1 MAKKSIKRK
10 LQKETGIAVQN
21 EKNNISLLSMFILV
35 GLSALL
41 FFSPFFRGLFFP
53 PEQEKALLV
62 ALVVFILVCIEK
74 VSWKETKV
82 FYHPLDYFLLAL
94 PIVYIMATF
103 NAVNYNLSINEIIKN
118 VLYFL
123 VYWIVVQSIRG
134 ERDRSLLLHVIYF
147 AALGAALA
155 GLSTGIGIIDI
166 KDGIALAPKVWISSS
181 FQYHNALAGYL
192 GAAIFLGLYF
202 WNKARP
208 GNDGLMMSG
217 KTLAFLPDWLVR
229 LNPQQLLY
237 TKFNFLILTVF
248 FGAKSRGGVL
258 FFAAVFL
265 LYLIALGRDRVVVTV
280 YMLLMS
286 APAYL
291 VAEKFLSCIAVQQM
305 SSAVL
310 WVIAGLVLALA
321 GQILFIL
328 YGKYLNKL
336 GLTEEKNQ
344 KYFFG
349 IIALAVVAAGLLL
362 THYSNV
368 ERVLS
373 FSYLRN
379 ALERMYFVD
388 DALKMIK
395 QRPLLGW
402 GGGGWEEAYRS
413 FQEYLYNS
421 TQVHSYYVQVAVE
434 TGILGILTLLG
445 IIGCFFML
453 IFNLYRDNKENDSKL
468 QAIFTFAAM
477 ALFIAGHAMM
487 DFNLSLS
494 SLTMLL
500 WTLFGLLVGMWRLSP
515 KQVKA
520 VGEKTTLNIS
530 SARGYLCIAGI
541 IAVIL
546 FAADSSLILSGKYSQ
561 SAAESLSQKDVV
573 NGLPYLEQAAKRNP
587 FNPNYNLTLAQIY
600 SGSGQKD
607 KGLNEVKKA
616 LGLSKYNPSIYIESS
631 KIYYGLEDT
640 ETAVKLAEKA
650 VELAPY
656 KIDGY
661 DNLVNLYFTVGYNG
675 LIKQKKDVATDF
687 FNRII
692 GVSTNI
698 QTRVD
703 GLTDY
708 QRKMWKDGPMLA
720 LTTNMASKTGA
731 ARYFLGQYKEAE
743 GNLNFAAT
751 DEKLKAEVPLWRAL
765 VAQKMGDPEKAQAI
779 LQAGE
784 KDNEKIRQ
792 QFAGIST
799 LSLK

>member
-1 MAKKSIKRK
+1 MAKKSARRK
-10 LQKETGIAVQN
+10 LEKETSVAVQD
-21 EKNNISLLSMFILV
+21 EKINISLLSMFILV
-35 GLSALL
+35 GLFSLL

-53 PEQEKALLV
+53 PEQEKALLL
-62 ALVVFILVCIEK
+62 ALVVFILVCIKK
-74 VSWKETKV
+74 VTKKETKV

-94 PIVYIMATF
+94 PLVYIIATF
-103 NAVNYNLSINEIIKN
+103 NAANYNLSINEIVKN

-123 VYWIVVQSIRG
+123 VYWIVVQSIKG

-147 AALGAALA
+147 AAMGTALA
-155 GLSTGIGIIDI
+155 GLATGIGIINI
-166 KDGIALAPKVWISSS
+166 KDGIQLVPSVWISSS

-192 GAAIFLGLYF
+192 GAAMFLGLYL
-202 WNKARP
+202 WNKTRSRN
-208 GNDGLMMSG
+208 GSLTQLG
-217 KTLAFLPDWLVR
+217 KLAFLPDWLVR
-229 LNPQQLLY
+229 LNPQLLLY
-237 TKFNFLILTVF
+237 TKINFLILTVF
-248 FGAKSRGGVL
+248 LGTKSRGGVL

-265 LYLIALGRDRVVVTV
+265 LYLIVLGRDRVAVTV
-280 YMLLMS
+280 YMLLIS
-286 APAYL
+286 VPAYL

-310 WVIAGLVLALA
+310 WVISGLILAFA
-321 GQILFIL
+321 GQVVFIL
-328 YGKYLNKL
+328 YGKYLDKL
-336 GLTEEKNQ
+336 GLTDEKNQ

-349 IIALAVVAAGLLL
+349 IIAFTVVAAGLLL

-379 ALERMYFVD
+379 ALERMYFVN
-388 DALKMIK
+388 DALKMLK

-402 GGGGWEEAYRS
+402 GGGGWEESYRS

-445 IIGCFFML
+445 IIGSFFML
-453 IFNLYRDNKENDSKL
+453 VFNLYRDNKENDSKL
-468 QAIFTFAAM
+468 QAIFTFGAM
-477 ALFIAGHAMM
+477 VLFIAGHAMM

-494 SLTMLL
+494 ALTILL
-500 WTLFGLLVGMWRLSP
+500 WTLFGLLVGMWRLSL
-515 KQVKA
+515 KQIKA
-520 VGEKTTLNIS
+520 VEEKTTQNIPPS
-530 SARGYLCIAGI
+530 RGYLCIAGI

-561 SAAESLSQKDVV
+561 LAAESLSHKDVA

-600 SGSGQKD
+600 ISSGQKD
-607 KGLNEVKKA
+607 KALTEVRKV
-616 LGLSKYNPSIYIESS
+616 LELSKYNPSMYIEAS

-640 ETAVKLAEKA
+640 ETAVKLAEKSI
-650 VELAPY
+650 ELAPY

-661 DNLVNLYFTVGYNG
+661 DNLVNLYFTVGYNE
-675 LIKQKKDVATDF
+675 LVKQKKDVAAEYL
-687 FNRII
+687 NKIN
-692 GVSTNI
+692 GVSANI

-720 LTTNMASKTGA
+720 LTTNISFKAGA
-731 ARYFLGQYKEAE
+731 AGYFLGQYKEAE
-743 GNLNFAAT
+743 DNLNFAAT

-765 VAQKMGDPEKAQAI
+765 VAQKMGDPEKAQEI
-779 LQAGE
+779 LLAGE

-792 QFAGIST
+792 QFAGIAT
-799 LSLK
+799 LRLK

>member
-1 MAKKSIKRK
+1 MAKKSARGK
-10 LQKETGIAVQN
+10 LQKETSVVVQV
-21 EKNNISLLSMFILV
+21 EKSNISLLSMFILT
-35 GLSALL
+35 GLFSLL

-53 PEQEKALLV
+53 PEQEKALLL

-74 VSWKETKV
+74 VSKKETKF

-94 PIVYIMATF
+94 PIVYIIATF
-103 NAVNYNLSINEIIKN
+103 NAVNYNLSINEIVKN

-123 VYWIVVQSIRG
+123 VYWIVVQSIKG

-155 GLSTGIGIIDI
+155 GLATGIGIINI
-166 KDGIALAPKVWISSS
+166 KDGISLEPKVFISSS

-192 GAAIFLGLYF
+192 GAAMFIGLYF
-202 WNKARP
+202 WNEASHRS
-208 GNDGLMMSG
+208 DGLMTSG
-217 KTLAFLPDWLVR
+217 KLAFLPDWLMR
-229 LNPQQLLY
+229 LNPQLLLY
-237 TKFNFLILTVF
+237 TKINFLILTVF
-248 FGAKSRGGVL
+248 LASKSRGGAL
-258 FFAAVFL
+258 FFAVVFL
-265 LYLIALGRDRVVVTV
+265 LYLIAIGRDRLAITI

-286 APAYL
+286 VSAYIA
-291 VAEKFLSCIAVQQM
+291 AEKFLSCMATRQM

-310 WVIAGLVLALA
+310 WVIAGLLLALA
-321 GQILFIL
+321 GQMLFIL
-328 YGKYLNKL
+328 YGKHLDKL
-336 GLTEEKNQ
+336 GLTDEKNQ
-344 KYFFG
+344 KYIFG
-349 IIALAVVAAGLLL
+349 IMALAVIAAGLVVN
-362 THYSNV
+362 HFSNV
-368 ERVLS
+368 ENKVLS
-373 FSYLRN
+373 FNYLRN

-388 DALKMIK
+388 DALKMLK

-402 GGGGWEEAYRS
+402 GGGGWEESYRS

-434 TGILGILTLLG
+434 TGIAGILTLIG
-445 IIGCFFML
+445 IIGSFFTL
-453 IFNLYRDNKENDSKL
+453 VFNLYRNNKENKPKL
-468 QAIFTFAAM
+468 HAIVTFSAM
-477 ALFIAGHAMM
+477 VLFIAGHAMM

-494 SLTMLL
+494 SLTLLL
-500 WTLFGLLVGMWRLSP
+500 WTLFGLLVGMWRLSL
-515 KQVKA
+515 KQMEVNSGK
-520 VGEKTTLNIS
+520 NMPPS
-530 SARGYLCIAGI
+530 RGYLCIAAI
-541 IAVIL
+541 IAVIV
-546 FAADSSLILSGKYSQ
+546 FAADSSLILSGKYSRLA
-561 SAAESLSQKDVV
+561 SESFSQKDVA
-573 NGLPYLEQAAKRNP
+573 NGLPYMEQAANRNP
-587 FNPNYNLTLAQIY
+587 FNASYKLTLAQIY
-600 SGSGQKD
+600 RGGGQKD
-607 KGLNEVKKA
+607 KALAEVKE
-616 LGLSKYNPSIYIESS
+616 LLELSKYNPSMYIEAS

-650 VELAPY
+650 VELSPY

-675 LIKQKKDVATDF
+675 LIKQKKDVATDY
-687 FNRII
+687 FNKINS
-692 GVSTNI
+692 VSANI

-720 LTTNMASKTGA
+720 LTTNMSSKTGA

-743 GNLNFAAT
+743 DDLNFAAT

-765 VAQKMGDPEKAQAI
+765 VAQKLGDPVKAQEI

-784 KDNEKIRQ
+784 KDNDKIRQ